1 MPITNKIKFIN
12 QEKISKSTTDSNLW
26 TYQGTMMNAGEMIG
40 GHEYVMVV
48 WVNCTSPDNNEGG
61 TKFAFKGSGG
71 DIVGSV
77 QQRHDTN
84 NSGMYVGHIGQFVAP
99 SPPED
104 IAVYRKRLFGSEVE
118 HTDLGQCFLIDLSYS
133 GASGG
138 LVSGTDYSSYTDL
151 STRSVSS
158 NDVLQTHAVNNASGT
173 NLILAIAKTYD
184 NPQTLEG
191 TLIGLTANKIGC
203 GGVGTD
209 ELLASGRK
217 FTQDTQDIKSIVF
230 AVAADIP
237 NGACIKLKN
246 LDVDTIATDYTYI
259 FTLNLD
265 NAPATSQSGQLT
277 SGTDNTSS
285 GSWGTK
291 TIDGNTDPSFI
302 ITMGRQT
309 ANGAESGRMA
319 SVSLKN
325 NTSNKW
331 MLFENR
337 PSGLGDF
344 DPMYFPATN
353 VGQDVQQF
361 ETSVIVGVG
370 DIGNSDEIEVL
381 TL

>member
-12 QEKISKSTTDSNLW
+12 QEKISKTTTNSDEW
-26 TYQGTMMNAGEMIG
+26 VYQGTMMNGGEMVANHDYLMIA
-40 GHEYVMVV
+40 
-48 WVNCTSPDNNEGG
+48 WVNCTSPNNNEGG
-61 TKFAFKGSGG
+61 TKFSFKGGAG

-84 NSGMYVGHIGQFVAP
+84 NSGMYVGHIGQFTAP
-99 SPPED
+99 DPPED
-104 IAVYRKRLFGSEVE
+104 IAVYRKRLFGTELES
-118 HTDLGQCFLIDLSYS
+118 TDLGQCFLIDLSYS

-138 LVSGTDYSSYTDL
+138 LVSGIDYSSNTDV
-151 STRSVSS
+151 STRSVAS
-158 NDVLQTHAVNNASGT
+158 NNIFQTHTVNNASGT

-191 TLIGLTANKIGC
+191 TLIGLVANKTC
-203 GGVGTD
+203 GGAGSD

-217 FTQDTQDIKSIVF
+217 FTQDTQDIKSILF
-230 AVAADIP
+230 AVADDIP
-237 NGACIKLKN
+237 SGTCIKLKN
-246 LDVDTIATDYTYI
+246 LDVDTIATDYSYI

-265 NAPATSQSGQLT
+265 TTPATSQSGQLT
-277 SGTDNTSS
+277 TWTDHTSS

-309 ANGAESGRMA
+309 ANGAQSGRMA

-337 PSGLGDF
+337 VSGVGDF

-370 DIGNSDEIEVL
+370 DIGDSDEIEMV